1 MQTATLA
8 KNSWWRMAKETVSE
22 WSAHRA
28 LNLSA
33 ALAYYSIFSIAP
45 LVIIAV
51 SVAGL
56 VFGAEAVRGQ
66 LDDQLKNYIGGEAAK
81 GVQALLKGAAK
92 PTHGWIGAI
101 TGFVA
106 LLFGASGVFGQLK
119 ESLNTIWSV
128 QQKPGGGVW
137 GFVRERLLSFGM
149 VLVIGFLLLISLLL
163 STVIAAL
170 SGSLNHWLG
179 IPSAIWAAV
188 STLLSF
194 GMVTLLFG
202 AIFKILPD
210 AKVGWRDVWSGALMT
225 AALFEVGK
233 LGLSFYLGREAASSY
248 GAAGS
253 VLLLLLWIYYASC
266 ILLMGAEFTR
276 VYATAQGH
284 HIEPA
289 ENAEFAEGPV
299 EKPAEPERLKP
310 APEKEHLAE
319 ATALHTSPH
328 PVAEAKKTGGLLA
341 RIGQALG
348 IAGAG
353 FLAGRLTAKKEP
365 EQDVEKAWSDLGEA
379 AGKGI
384 AGFIEPPE
392 KR

>member
-1 MQTATLA
+1 
-8 KNSWWRMAKETVSE
+8 MAKETVSE
-22 WSAHRA
+22 WCAHRA

-66 LDDQLKNYIGGEAAK
+66 LDNQLQNYIGGEAAK

-137 GFVRERLLSFGM
+137 SFVRERLLSFGM

-170 SGSLNHWLG
+170 SGSFNHWLG
-179 IPSAIWAAV
+179 IPAGIWAVV
-188 STLLSF
+188 SALLSF
-194 GMVTLLFG
+194 GVVTLLFG

-225 AALFEVGK
+225 SALFEVGK

-266 ILLMGAEFTR
+266 ILLLGAEFTR
-276 VYATAQGH
+276 VYALARGH

-289 ENAEFAEGPV
+289 ENALPAEDSKPR
-299 EKPAEPERLKP
+299 PAEPEHLQPEP
-310 APEKEHLAE
+310 AKEH
-319 ATALHTSPH
+319 
-328 PVAEAKKTGGLLA
+328 VAETLALPNSPLPEAIAKKSTGLLA
-341 RIGQALG
+341 RVGQALG

-353 FLAGRLTAKKEP
+353 FLAGRLTARKMP
-365 EQDVEKAWSDLGEA
+365 EAETEKDWSDFGEA

-384 AGFIEPPE
+384 ASLVDPQER

>member
-1 MQTATLA
+1 
-8 KNSWWRMAKETVSE
+8 MAKETVSE

-56 VFGAEAVRGQ
+56 VFGADAVRGQ

-92 PTHGWIGAI
+92 PTHGWIGAV

-128 QQKPGGGVW
+128 QQKSGGGVW
-137 GFVRERLLSFGM
+137 RFVRERLLSFGM

-163 STVIAAL
+163 STLIAAL

-179 IPSAIWAAV
+179 IPAAIWAAV

-194 GMVTLLFG
+194 GVVTLLFG
-202 AIFKILPD
+202 AIFKVLPD

-253 VLLLLLWIYYASC
+253 ILLLLLWIYYASC
-266 ILLMGAEFTR
+266 LLLMGAEFTR
-276 VYATAQGH
+276 VYATARGH

-289 ENAEFAEGPV
+289 ENAEFAEGSV
-299 EKPAEPERLKP
+299 EKQAESESHKP

-319 ATALHTSPH
+319 APALQTSP
-328 PVAEAKKTGGLLA
+328 PLMAEEKKPGGLLA

-353 FLAGRLTAKKEP
+353 FLAGRLTARKGPEP
-365 EQDVEKAWSDLGEA
+365 NAEKVWSDLGEA
-379 AGKGI
+379 AGKEI
-384 AGFIEPPE
+384 AGFIEPRGR